1 MLLTDPAEKMNS
13 VNLLRYMA
21 PIAAAVLLPATLIL
35 EPGVFMQ
42 VFQSRNETSFLA
54 FLALSAALAYFVNLL
69 NFLVTQ
75 YTSALTL
82 QVLGNGKGV
91 AAVFVSIMLF
101 RNPITFVGLAG
112 YLTTVS
118 GMMLYMMSTRAALKV
133 VQPTLQENN
142 AAVPC

>member
-1 MLLTDPAEKMNS
+1 MLLTNPAEQMDP
-13 VNLLRYMA
+13 VNLLRCMA
-21 PIAAAVLLPATLIL
+21 PISAVVLLPATLIL

-42 VFQSRNETSFLA
+42 VLQSRNETFFLA
-54 FLALSAALAYFVNLL
+54 LLALSAALAYFVNLL
-69 NFLVTQ
+69 NFLVTR

-101 RNPITFVGLAG
+101 RNPVTLVGLAG

-118 GMMLYMMSTRAALKV
+118 GMMLYMMSKQPAVQVVHPALNK
-133 VQPTLQENN
+133 
-142 AAVPC
+142 